1 MKKKTFYTLVA
12 LGNILLIVLILSLP
26 WSVKAKECSSW
37 DKLTLSQQ
45 ERLEFAYDVGK
56 HSNFGWT
63 LAAIALKESSAGK
76 FRLNLYSDDIGLFMI
91 NHTTAERT
99 LGVTNYY
106 KKLELHQRLVYDD
119 ELGGTLALSVLKHF
133 HKQHKG
139 NWKKVVRSY
148 NEGNSWWKND
158 KSAKKSLDYYESVKD
173 NLVMLRRCSGFE

>member
-1 MKKKTFYTLVA
+1 MKRKTFNKLVI
-12 LGNILLIVLILSLP
+12 LGSILLIGAISCLP
-26 WSVKAKECSSW
+26 WPVKAKDCSSW

-91 NHTTAERT
+91 NKITAERT

-106 KKLELHQRLVYDD
+106 KKLELHQKLIYDD

-133 HKQHKG
+133 QKKHKG
-139 NWKKVVRSY
+139 NWKSIVRSY
-148 NEGNSWWKND
+148 NEGNTWLKD
-158 KSAKKSLDYYESVKD
+158 KKSAKKSLDYYESVKD
-173 NLVMLRRCSGFE
+173 NLVMLRRCSGFK

>member
-1 MKKKTFYTLVA
+1 MIIV
-12 LGNILLIVLILSLP
+12 NILLTVITLSLP
-26 WSVKAKECSSW
+26 WPVKAEECSSW

-91 NHTTAERT
+91 NRTTAERT

-133 HKQHKG
+133 QKKHKG
-139 NWKKVVRSY
+139 DWKSIVRSY
-148 NEGNSWWKND
+148 NEGNTWLKD
-158 KSAKKSLDYYESVKD
+158 KKSAKKSLDYYESVKD
-173 NLVMLRRCSGFE
+173 NLVMLRRCSGFK